1 MADAGGGADALSW
14 GTVIAGLAIVVNLGW
29 NLGNTLHTRRV
40 AHRIRIEKR
49 QTERWDRLRSRI
61 ETNLDAFIV
70 DVKSAHMILA
80 KATSEPEKSK
90 VIEWIDFEIALKQDA
105 LAKALEEA
113 DRSDCCEAKDWALLA
128 NGPAQYAGETSWDM
142 IITVIACA
150 ANMTENRVQHLK
162 RLNKYADDI
171 ELAVREALEA
181 QDNILAPKSK
191 KSWSLRFGISK
202 NDE

>member
-1 MADAGGGADALSW
+1 M
-14 GTVIAGLAIVVNLGW
+14 
-29 NLGNTLHTRRV
+29 
-40 AHRIRIEKR
+40 
-49 QTERWDRLRSRI
+49 
-61 ETNLDAFIV
+61 
-70 DVKSAHMILA
+70 
-80 KATSEPEKSK
+80 
-90 VIEWIDFEIALKQDA
+90 
-105 LAKALEEA
+105 
-113 DRSDCCEAKDWALLA
+113 
-128 NGPAQYAGETSWDM
+128 
-142 IITVIACA
+142 IACA